1 MKIAVC
7 GLGTWGFCLA
17 RHLAL
22 LGHKVTGWDYNSELC
37 KKLQKGEDHPHL
49 FHSLR
54 GLDLT
59 ITNTIEENISSAELI
74 VESVTMKG
82 MRSLFSS
89 LKPILRPHVPVVLTS
104 KGIEQKSHMLGPQIA
119 QDVMGSTFL
128 NQVGVLSGPSFA
140 EEVANKKP
148 TAVSL
153 GVQNKALHAPILTA
167 FASSY
172 FRVYPNKDML
182 GVSFGGAMKNVIAVA
197 CGVAQGLKL
206 GSGASAALVTR
217 GLHEM
222 VKLAIPFGCHTET
235 LYGLSGLGDLYL
247 TCSSSMSRN
256 FRFGNLLSEGL
267 GKEEAEKNIGMVVE
281 GANTCFAALEAALQY
296 KVQMPITECVVKL
309 INKEITPE
317 SVVEILMTRH
327 VKEEHL

>member
-7 GLGTWGFCLA
+7 GLGTWGFALA

-22 LGHKVTGWDYNSELC
+22 LGHKITGWDYNTDLC
-37 KKLQKGEDHPHL
+37 QKLKKGEDHPHL

-54 GLDLT
+54 GLP
-59 ITNTIEENISSAELI
+59 ITVTETLEENIQSAELI

-82 MRSLFSS
+82 MRSLFTN
-89 LKPILRPHVPVVLTS
+89 LKPVLKPDVPVVLTS
-104 KGIEQKSHMLGPQIA
+104 KGIEQKTHKLGPQIA
-119 QDVMGSTFL
+119 LEVMGEAFL
-128 NQVGVLSGPSFA
+128 QQLGVLSGPSFA

-153 GVQNKALHAPILTA
+153 GVQNKELHKPILDA
-167 FASSY
+167 FLSSY
-172 FRVYPNKDML
+172 FRVYPNKDIL
-182 GVSFGGAMKNVIAVA
+182 GVAFGGAMKNVIAVA
-197 CGVAQGLKL
+197 CGVAHGLDL
-206 GSGASAALVTR
+206 GTGASAALVTR

-222 VKLAIPFGCHTET
+222 VKLAVPFGCHTNT

-247 TCSSSMSRN
+247 TCSSPLSRN

-267 GKEEAEKNIGMVVE
+267 GKEEAEKKIGMVVE
-281 GANTCFAALEAALQY
+281 GANTCFAALEAAKEH

-309 INKEITPE
+309 INKEIAPDM
-317 SVVEILMTRH
+317 VVETLMKRH
-327 VKEEHL
+327 IKEEHL